1 MNCIWQAPSGIIQAY
16 PQQDRFSHS
25 MASQKSAKPKSTSS
39 VTRARGNAVPAF
51 VFGMVFGLLIA
62 LGVALFV
69 SKSQLPFSG
78 AETQGA
84 VPNVSPG
91 PGNSP
96 PDPNSAIYGKANA
109 NQASV
114 VTTDPFQQGTEPQ
127 PADSSPSAQAE
138 PVAQAVYFLQV
149 GSFRNREDAEQLRAK
164 LAFVGTESE
173 IAVGEVNG
181 NVVNRVRVGPFGSAN
196 EAYQARIPLT
206 KGGFEATVVK
216 E

>member
-1 MNCIWQAPSGIIQAY
+1 
-16 PQQDRFSHS
+16 
-25 MASQKSAKPKSTSS
+25 MASTKSSKPKAKPQIKKSL
-39 VTRARGNAVPAF
+39 GNTIPAF

-96 PDPNSAIYGKANA
+96 PDPNTAIYGKANA
-109 NQASV
+109 NQGNV
-114 VTTDPFQQGTEPQ
+114 VTIDPFQQGTEPQ
-127 PADSSPSAQAE
+127 AGDGTPTQQIE
-138 PVAQAVYFLQV
+138 PVAQAIYFLQL
-149 GSFRNREDAEQLRAK
+149 GSFRNREDAEQLRAQ

>member
-1 MNCIWQAPSGIIQAY
+1 
-16 PQQDRFSHS
+16 
-25 MASQKSAKPKSTSS
+25 MAKSKPKSKP
-39 VTRARGNAVPAF
+39 RASLGNTIPAF

-69 SKSQLPFSG
+69 SKAQLPFSG
-78 AETQGA
+78 ASTQGA
-84 VPNVSPG
+84 EPNVSPG
-91 PGNSP
+91 PGNGI
-96 PDPNSAIYGKANA
+96 PDPNGSIYGKANV
-109 NQASV
+109 NQGQVVTVNPSEASGGASV
-114 VTTDPFQQGTEPQ
+114 EA
-127 PADSSPSAQAE
+127 PAQIE
-138 PVAQAVYFLQV
+138 PVARTVYFLQL
-149 GSFRNREDAEQLRAK
+149 GSFRNREDAEQLRAQ

-181 NVVNRVRVGPFGSAN
+181 NVVNRVRVGPFDSAN

>member
-1 MNCIWQAPSGIIQAY
+1 
-16 PQQDRFSHS
+16 
-25 MASQKSAKPKSTSS
+25 MAHNKTAKSKAKPKANQSLGSTI
-39 VTRARGNAVPAF
+39 PAF
-51 VFGMVFGLLIA
+51 VFGMVFGLVIA
-62 LGVALFV
+62 LAVALFV

-91 PGNSP
+91 PGNNP
-96 PDPNSAIYGKANA
+96 PDPNAAIYNKANA
-109 NQASV
+109 NQPSV

-127 PADSSPSAQAE
+127 TADSTPTGQAE
-138 PVAQAVYFLQV
+138 PVAQTIYFLQV
-149 GSFRNREDAEQLRAK
+149 GSFRNREDAEQLRAQ

-181 NVVNRVRVGPFGSAN
+181 NVVNRVRVGPFASAN

>member
-1 MNCIWQAPSGIIQAY
+1 
-16 PQQDRFSHS
+16 
-25 MASQKSAKPKSTSS
+25 MASTKSSKPKAKPQVRKSL
-39 VTRARGNAVPAF
+39 GNTIPAF

-109 NQASV
+109 NQGNV
-114 VTTDPFQQGTEPQ
+114 VTIDPFQQGTEPQ
-127 PADSSPSAQAE
+127 AGDATQTDQIE
-138 PVAQAVYFLQV
+138 PVAQTIYFLQL
-149 GSFRNREDAEQLRAK
+149 GSFRNREDAEQLRAQ

>member
-1 MNCIWQAPSGIIQAY
+1 
-16 PQQDRFSHS
+16 
-25 MASQKSAKPKSTSS
+25 
-39 VTRARGNAVPAF
+39 
-51 VFGMVFGLLIA
+51 MVFGLLIA

-96 PDPNSAIYGKANA
+96 PDPNTAIYGKANA
-109 NQASV
+109 NQGNV
-114 VTTDPFQQGTEPQ
+114 VTIDPFQQGTEPQ
-127 PADSSPSAQAE
+127 TGDGTPIQQIE
-138 PVAQAVYFLQV
+138 PVAQAIYFLQL
-149 GSFRNREDAEQLRAK
+149 GSFRNREDAEQLRAQ

>member
-1 MNCIWQAPSGIIQAY
+1 MEYVQLEKALSK
-16 PQQDRFSHS
+16 FS
-25 MASQKSAKPKSTSS
+25 ARKSL
-39 VTRARGNAVPAF
+39 GNTLPAF

-84 VPNVSPG
+84 TPNVSPG
-91 PGNSP
+91 VGNSI
-96 PDPNSAIYGKANA
+96 PDPNSGIYSRANSTQG
-109 NQASV
+109 NNV
-114 VTTDPFQQGTEPQ
+114 VEVDPFQQGKDAQPDQEP
-127 PADSSPSAQAE
+127 ASAQSE
-138 PVAQAVYFLQV
+138 PVAKPIYFLQL
-149 GSFRNREDAEQLRAK
+149 GSFRNREDAEQLRAQ
-164 LAFVGTESE
+164 LAFVGAESE
-173 IAVGEVNG
+173 IVVGEVNS

-206 KGGFEATVVK
+206 KGGFEAAVVK

>member
-1 MNCIWQAPSGIIQAY
+1 
-16 PQQDRFSHS
+16 
-25 MASQKSAKPKSTSS
+25 MASTKSSKPKAKPQIRKSL
-39 VTRARGNAVPAF
+39 GNTIPAF

-109 NQASV
+109 SQGNV
-114 VTTDPFQQGTEPQ
+114 VTIDPFQQGTEPQ
-127 PADSSPSAQAE
+127 TGDATPTERIE
-138 PVAQAVYFLQV
+138 PVAQTIYFLQL
-149 GSFRNREDAEQLRAK
+149 GSFRNREDAEQLRAQ

>member
-1 MNCIWQAPSGIIQAY
+1 
-16 PQQDRFSHS
+16 
-25 MASQKSAKPKSTSS
+25 MASTKTAKLKAKSLAKKSQGSTI
-39 VTRARGNAVPAF
+39 PAF

-84 VPNVSPG
+84 IPNVSPG

-96 PDPNSAIYGKANA
+96 PDPNSAIYGKANV
-109 NQASV
+109 NQGNIVSV
-114 VTTDPFQQGTEPQ
+114 DPFQQGTEPQ
-127 PADSSPSAQAE
+127 SGDDTPTQQVD
-138 PVAQAVYFLQV
+138 PVAQTIYFLQL
-149 GSFRNREDAEQLRAK
+149 GSFRNREDAEQLRAQ

>member
-1 MNCIWQAPSGIIQAY
+1 
-16 PQQDRFSHS
+16 
-25 MASQKSAKPKSTSS
+25 MAKTKSTSKS
-39 VTRARGNAVPAF
+39 ISNLGNTIPAF

-69 SKSQLPFSG
+69 SKTQLPFSG
-78 AETQGA
+78 ASTQGA
-84 VPNVSPG
+84 QPNVSPG
-91 PGNSP
+91 PGNGV
-96 PDPNSAIYGKANA
+96 PDPNSAIYGKANV
-109 NQASV
+109 NPGQV
-114 VTTDPFQQGTEPQ
+114 VAVNPSEGQGDA
-127 PADSSPSAQAE
+127 PAAVPEQVE
-138 PVAQAVYFLQV
+138 PVARTLYFLQL
-149 GSFRNREDAEQLRAK
+149 GSFRNREDAEQLRAQ

-181 NVVNRVRVGPFGSAN
+181 NVVNRVRVGPFNSAN

>member
-1 MNCIWQAPSGIIQAY
+1 MAQSKSGKA
-16 PQQDRFSHS
+16 
-25 MASQKSAKPKSTSS
+25 KAKPQSRKIG
-39 VTRARGNAVPAF
+39 GNTIPAF

-78 AETQGA
+78 AQTQGA

-91 PGNSP
+91 PGNNP

-109 NQASV
+109 NQGGV
-114 VTTDPFQQGTEPQ
+114 VTIDPFQQGTEPQ
-127 PADSSPSAQAE
+127 PAEGTPTEQVE
-138 PVAQAVYFLQV
+138 PVAQTIYFLQL
-149 GSFRNREDAEQLRAK
+149 GSFRNREDAEQLRAQ

-181 NVVNRVRVGPFGSAN
+181 NVVNRVRVGPFGTAN

>member
-1 MNCIWQAPSGIIQAY
+1 
-16 PQQDRFSHS
+16 
-25 MASQKSAKPKSTSS
+25 MASTKSSKPKPKPQVKKS
-39 VTRARGNAVPAF
+39 RGNTIPAF

-96 PDPNSAIYGKANA
+96 PDPNTAIYGKANA
-109 NQASV
+109 NQGGV
-114 VTTDPFQQGTEPQ
+114 ITIDPFQQGTEPQ
-127 PADSSPSAQAE
+127 ASDSTPSLQIQ
-138 PVAQAVYFLQV
+138 PVAKTIYFLQL
-149 GSFRNREDAEQLRAK
+149 GSFRNREDAEQLRAQ

>member
-1 MNCIWQAPSGIIQAY
+1 
-16 PQQDRFSHS
+16 
-25 MASQKSAKPKSTSS
+25 MASTKSAKSKAKPQAKKSQ
-39 VTRARGNAVPAF
+39 GNTIPAF

-84 VPNVSPG
+84 IPNVSPG

-109 NQASV
+109 NPGNIVAV
-114 VTTDPFQQGTEPQ
+114 DPFQQGTEPQ
-127 PADSSPSAQAE
+127 SGDNTPIQQAD
-138 PVAQAVYFLQV
+138 PVVQTIYFLQL
-149 GSFRNREDAEQLRAK
+149 GSFRNREDAEQLRAQ

>member
-1 MNCIWQAPSGIIQAY
+1 
-16 PQQDRFSHS
+16 
-25 MASQKSAKPKSTSS
+25 
-39 VTRARGNAVPAF
+39 
-51 VFGMVFGLLIA
+51 MVFGLLIA

-91 PGNSP
+91 PGNNP
-96 PDPNSAIYGKANA
+96 PDPNTSIYSKANA
-109 NQASV
+109 NTDPAV
-114 VTTDPFQQGTEPQ
+114 VVDPFQQGTEPQ
-127 PADSSPSAQAE
+127 PADSGPKPQAE
-138 PVAQAVYFLQV
+138 PVAQTVYFLQV

>member
-1 MNCIWQAPSGIIQAY
+1 MAQSKSG
-16 PQQDRFSHS
+16 
-25 MASQKSAKPKSTSS
+25 KSKAKPQSRKIG
-39 VTRARGNAVPAF
+39 GNTIPAF

-78 AETQGA
+78 VQTQGA

-109 NQASV
+109 NQGGV
-114 VTTDPFQQGTEPQ
+114 VTIDPFQQGTEPQ
-127 PADSSPSAQAE
+127 PADGTPTEQAE
-138 PVAQAVYFLQV
+138 PVAQTIYFLQL
-149 GSFRNREDAEQLRAK
+149 GSFRNREDAEQLRAQ

-173 IAVGEVNG
+173 IVVGEVNG
-181 NVVNRVRVGPFGSAN
+181 NVVNRVRVGPFGTAN

>member
-1 MNCIWQAPSGIIQAY
+1 
-16 PQQDRFSHS
+16 
-25 MASQKSAKPKSTSS
+25 MAQSKSAQSKAKPQAHKSK
-39 VTRARGNAVPAF
+39 GNAIPAF

-69 SKSQLPFSG
+69 SKSELPFSG

-84 VPNVSPG
+84 VAKVSPG
-91 PGNSP
+91 PGNNP

-109 NQASV
+109 NQGNV
-114 VTTDPFQQGTEPQ
+114 VTADPFQQGTEPQ
-127 PADSSPSAQAE
+127 TADSTPTEQVE
-138 PVAQAVYFLQV
+138 PVAQTVYFLQL
-149 GSFRNREDAEQLRAK
+149 GSFRNREDAEQLRAQ

-181 NVVNRVRVGPFGSAN
+181 NIVNRVRVGPFVSAN

>member
-1 MNCIWQAPSGIIQAY
+1 
-16 PQQDRFSHS
+16 
-25 MASQKSAKPKSTSS
+25 MAKTKSTSKS
-39 VTRARGNAVPAF
+39 IRSLGNAIPAF

-69 SKSQLPFSG
+69 SKAKLPFSG
-78 AETQGA
+78 ASTQGA
-84 VPNVSPG
+84 EPNVSPG
-91 PGNSP
+91 PGNGV
-96 PDPNSAIYGKANA
+96 PDPNTAIYGKANV
-109 NQASV
+109 NQGQVLAVNPSEG
-114 VTTDPFQQGTEPQ
+114 QTEPAQTQ
-127 PADSSPSAQAE
+127 PEQIE
-138 PVAQAVYFLQV
+138 PVAKPLYFLQL
-149 GSFRNREDAEQLRAK
+149 GSFRNREDAEQLRAQ

-181 NVVNRVRVGPFGSAN
+181 SVVNRVRVGPFNSAN

>member
-1 MNCIWQAPSGIIQAY
+1 
-16 PQQDRFSHS
+16 
-25 MASQKSAKPKSTSS
+25 MASTHRKANAS
-39 VTRARGNAVPAF
+39 RGNTIPAF

-62 LGVALFV
+62 LGVALYV
-69 SKSQLPFSG
+69 GKSSPPFSG

-96 PDPNSAIYGKANA
+96 PDPNTGIYNKANA
-109 NQASV
+109 NQNGV
-114 VTTDPFQQGTEPQ
+114 VTVNPGDEGDLIASMATQPEPI
-127 PADSSPSAQAE
+127 AQT
-138 PVAQAVYFLQV
+138 VYFLQV
-149 GSFRNREDAEQLRAK
+149 GSFRNREDAEQLRAQ

-181 NVVNRVRVGPFGSAN
+181 NVVNRVRVGPFGTAN

-206 KGGFEATVVK
+206 KGGFEAAVVK